1 MLHSLLFSV
10 TVPRDDYLSVFQR
23 TLDIFIASHYSYPRA
38 FSALTPLV
46 GRQEEHPACKKL
58 RDTVLVWL
66 SCLQR
71 LADCLHMVQLTPLL
85 PKTPPCLASFK
96 SRLVLTFWYRLTNV
110 VVEKRP
116 LNGRSSSSSSMVV
129 IRDQSERSCTSR
141 YLCTA
146 YLRAELAS
154 VIDRL
159 GTTGCVCEVCVCAHV
174 YKAGWAHHARRGSSR
189 RHSGTAPTPRPPF
202 RSCLDTADSCHSPTT
217 CTSPPD
223 NLRTVASRRRYKPTI
238 PDHTR
243 RRTIYIRQIDVTESM
258 VTIRSPFCGY

>member
-1 MLHSLLFSV
+1 MFSV

-129 IRDQSERSCTSR
+129 ITDQSERSCTSR

-159 GTTGCVCEVCVCAHV
+159 GTGCVCEVCVCV
-174 YKAGWAHHARRGSSR
+174 CVCVLTCTRLAGRITRGAVVAGVTAAQRRRHARRSAPARTRLTAVIR
-189 RHSGTAPTPRPPF
+189 RPF
-202 RSCLDTADSCHSPTT
+202 VRLRRTT
-217 CTSPPD
+217 C
-223 NLRTVASRRRYKPTI
+223 A
-238 PDHTR
+238 
-243 RRTIYIRQIDVTESM
+243 Q
-258 VTIRSPFCGY
+258 